1 VVGSFLKMNKIETRT
16 VIECKKDL
24 SLQDIYKDPLEVLS
38 DSHQVIENWSR
49 SKFQIGK
56 SLVTLVRQK
65 RSLQKKILI

>member
-1 VVGSFLKMNKIETRT
+1 MNKIETRT

-24 SLQDIYKDPLEVLS
+24 SLQDIYKDPLEVLG

-56 SLVTLVRQK
+56 SLVNTHQTLVRQK